1 MIEMSNKNEY
11 IDADRFYLFR
21 KLFSYIGS
29 VTKLANKVKINI
41 KAVNYIELQFPT
53 TLSSA

>member
-1 MIEMSNKNEY
+1 MSNKNEY